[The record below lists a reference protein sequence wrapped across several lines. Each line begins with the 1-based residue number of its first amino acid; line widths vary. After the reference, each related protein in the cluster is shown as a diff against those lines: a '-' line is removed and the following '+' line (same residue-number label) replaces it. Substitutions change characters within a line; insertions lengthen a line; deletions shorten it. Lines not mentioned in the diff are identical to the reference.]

1 MLQELRVQLARKET
15 LVLRVEWAQLVPQE
29 DQGLMAWPEN

>member
-1 MLQELRVQLARKET
+1 MLQEVRVQQARKET

-29 DQGLMAWPEN
+29 DQGLMACPEK

>member
-15 LVLRVEWAQLVPQE
+15 LVLRVELAQLVPQE
-29 DQGLMAWPEN
+29 DQGLMAWPEK